1 MHITILFNVFIS
13 NLKGIE
19 GIEAVFNK
27 LTNVRRVGMYQRGE
41 KGVYNKH
48 IVEPRI

>member
-1 MHITILFNVFIS
+1 
-13 NLKGIE
+13 LK

-41 KGVYNKH
+41 KGDTFTF
-48 IVEPRI
+48 